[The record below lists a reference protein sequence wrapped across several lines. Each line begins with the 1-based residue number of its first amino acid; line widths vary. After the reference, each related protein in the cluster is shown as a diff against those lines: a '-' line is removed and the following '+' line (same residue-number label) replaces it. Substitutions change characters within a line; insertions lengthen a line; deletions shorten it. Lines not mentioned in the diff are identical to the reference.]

1 MIMEINKEFG
11 YLFVEQD
18 DGRGRKTVAAFRPAD
33 DQYADCVRG
42 NIPNVPK
49 PVVYIGD
56 HIGKHY
62 YSSKDVGGLDGAVI
76 DAVTE
81 AGHSIVGPVEAGW
94 ESWNGRPEFSDTY
107 ADFSDADVLFGA
119 DK

>member
-1 MIMEINKEFG
+1 MIMNISKEFG
-11 YLFVEQD
+11 HLFVEQTD
-18 DGRGRKTVAAFRPAD
+18 KYKRETVAAFRPAD
-33 DQYADCVRG
+33 KEYADCVRG
-42 NIPNVPK
+42 DIPNAPK

-62 YSSKDVGGLDGAVI
+62 YPSKDVENLDAAVI

-94 ESWNGRPEFSDTY
+94 ERWDGRPEFSETR
-107 ADFSDADVLFGA
+107 ADFSDAEALFEA
-119 DK
+119 DS